1 MKPIFLFFTVILLSS
16 CAMKSQPTAEPAE
29 VQQLYAEGD
38 YQAAVQGY
46 ERLVAIMPKNGEL
59 WFRLANGYVRIGQ
72 PDAAV
77 TAYRNAL
84 LRDPE
89 LGMAWHNLAE
99 THLQMALQAYL
110 ESRQYINEDDPSF
123 RSIKA
128 KQERLMELLEPN
140 KDGAR

>member
-16 CAMKSQPTAEPAE
+16 CAMKSQPTAELAE
-29 VQQLYAEGD
+29 VRQLYAEGD

-46 ERLVAIMPKNGEL
+46 ERLVAIMPENGEL

-84 LRDPE
+84 LRNPE

-110 ESRQYINEDDPSF
+110 ESRQYIGEDDPSF
-123 RSIKA
+123 GSIKA
-128 KQERLMELLEPN
+128 KQDQLIKLLGPN
-140 KDGAR
+140 KDGSR